1 MYKMN
6 SLLLKST
13 RSVLAAL
20 MTEFLGNQPCDRQ
33 PCKPVMVIMGYA
45 ISVKVIKVM
54 WDVLISTHF
63 NNTSTGAIKNRCP
76 SASSVLNSQGK
87 ISFKR

>member
-13 RSVLAAL
+13 QSVLAAL

-63 NNTSTGAIKNRCP
+63 NNTSTGAMKNRCP
-76 SASSVLNSQGK
+76 SASSVLNFQGK
-87 ISFKR
+87 ISFNR